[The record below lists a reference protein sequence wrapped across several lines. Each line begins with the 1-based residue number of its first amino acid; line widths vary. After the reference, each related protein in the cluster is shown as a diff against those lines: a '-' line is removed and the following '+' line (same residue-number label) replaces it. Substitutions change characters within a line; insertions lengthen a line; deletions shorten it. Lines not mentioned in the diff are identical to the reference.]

1 VPIQKLNPTKEN
13 TMDNIIQ
20 IKAALFD
27 IIRRQAIFQQEIQ
40 KLENDKENKLKELV
54 VAEQAVNA
62 AEKPNT

>member
-1 VPIQKLNPTKEN
+1 
-13 TMDNIIQ
+13 MDNIIQ